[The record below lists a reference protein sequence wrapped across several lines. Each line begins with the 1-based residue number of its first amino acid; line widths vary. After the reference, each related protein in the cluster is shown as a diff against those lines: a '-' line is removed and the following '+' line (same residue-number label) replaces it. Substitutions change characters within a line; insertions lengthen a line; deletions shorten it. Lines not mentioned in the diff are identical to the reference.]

1 MALFNWPWRTV
12 DSSNT
17 IESIDTKE
25 EGAFNFSDNKTSMS
39 LVNKKSIQNF
49 IVKAVGYVTA
59 QTQRRELFTRPE
71 FNLAEIRDASEA
83 DSYVKIS
90 LSKYSYLIYKAGW
103 KFKSENQNA
112 IDYLEQR
119 FKIMSYCTGVPM
131 DILMQGIADD
141 LVRYSNAFLLKS
153 RVDRIPGVKAQAI
166 TQDGQIV
173 ADMITTGTMSAE
185 RIVGLKDVLLNE
197 YGAYIHIN
205 EDDGSVEFG
214 QTDAQYK
221 LVVDNDGVTIYQG
234 TTPISYWEQNAF
246 TVEQLNL
253 GNFAFIP
260 RQNGSL
266 GFRKVR

>member
-1 MALFNWPWRTV
+1 M
-12 DSSNT
+12 
-17 IESIDTKE
+17 
-25 EGAFNFSDNKTSMS
+25 
-39 LVNKKSIQNF
+39 
-49 IVKAVGYVTA
+49 
-59 QTQRRELFTRPE
+59 
-71 FNLAEIRDASEA
+71 
-83 DSYVKIS
+83 
-90 LSKYSYLIYKAGW
+90 
-103 KFKSENQNA
+103 
-112 IDYLEQR
+112 
-119 FKIMSYCTGVPM
+119 
-131 DILMQGIADD
+131 
-141 LVRYSNAFLLKS
+141 
-153 RVDRIPGVKAQAI
+153 

-185 RIVGLKDVLLNE
+185 RITGLKDVILNE

-234 TTPISYWEQNAF
+234 TTPISYWEQNSF
-246 TVEQLNL
+246 SVSQLNL